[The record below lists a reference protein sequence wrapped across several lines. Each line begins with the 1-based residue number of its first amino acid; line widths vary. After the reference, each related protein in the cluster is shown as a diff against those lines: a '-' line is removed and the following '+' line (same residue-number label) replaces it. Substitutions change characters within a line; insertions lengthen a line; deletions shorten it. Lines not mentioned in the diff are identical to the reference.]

1 MEYKLGVIGGM
12 GSEATSYFFKE
23 VVAHTEVKKDQD
35 HIDTVILNHA
45 SLPDRTEAILTGDDE
60 EFINRIV
67 QDVQLLEKIN
77 VQNIAIPCN
86 TTHYFYNIIQEETS
100 VPIIH
105 MPKESVASAVSN
117 FDDVKKIGI
126 MATTGTIRTGIYRK
140 ECEEMGV
147 ELVAPS
153 EAGQED
159 VMSLIYDEI
168 KQGLPGDRSK
178 FDRAYQ
184 ELMAAGSDVIILA
197 CTELS
202 VFGEKN
208 ELYPNCLDAMEVLVK
223 EVIARSEEYQEAL

>member
-67 QDVQLLEKIN
+67 QDIQLLEKIN

-168 KQGLPGDRSK
+168 KKGLPGDRSK

-184 ELMAAGSDVIILA
+184 ELIAAGSDVIILA

-208 ELYPNCLDAMEVLVK
+208 ELYDNCLDAMEVLVK
-223 EVIARSEEYQEAL
+223 EVIARSEEYQEVL